1 MKRIGKNLL
10 FAIAMIFTLSMVAPE
25 VVPITTATT
34 VEAASVKLNYRKIA
48 LYKGQKKKLRLKGT
62 KKKAKW
68 SSNRKT
74 VVSVDKK
81 GKITAKK
88 KGTAV
93 ITAKVGK
100 KKYKCRVT
108 VKVKAAVKKPT
119 NTKPIKKPTNTKPA
133 KLPTLVK
140 EINLDKKDITLTV
153 GQTQKLTA
161 KFTPANATNKSVR
174 WSSDAPKVAT
184 VDSNGN
190 VKAVSEG
197 IAGIWVN
204 KSDNYGFGVDYCLV
218 TVKKAPDIVT
228 KNFES
233 LKNYILNNGMTNSS
247 GNKFIRFSSDN
258 NIFGIAYDGQGFD
271 FIFTQDDNGVESSI
285 AMYIKSPNKSNL
297 YPEYIIIFKDYGE
310 SAVASTSLSP
320 SNYEKNDRLY
330 FNVSNSTGYI
340 NNSNVQN
347 AANSALRL
355 AFTGWDILVSDQV
368 GMKLSDLG
376 FTSYK

>member
-1 MKRIGKNLL
+1 MKRIGKKLL
-10 FAIAMIFTLSMVAPE
+10 FAITMIFTLSMIVPE

-34 VEAASVKLNYRKIA
+34 VEAASVKLNYKKLT
-48 LYKGQKKKLRLKGT
+48 LYKGQKKQLKLKGT

-68 SSNRKT
+68 SSNKKS

-100 KKYKCRVT
+100 KRYKCRVT
-108 VKVKAAVKKPT
+108 VKVKAAVKKIIEVRSIDL
-119 NTKPIKKPTNTKPA
+119 N
-133 KLPTLVK
+133 
-140 EINLDKKDITLTV
+140 KKDITLTV

-174 WSSDAPKVAT
+174 WSSDVPKVAT

-218 TVKKAPDIVT
+218 TVNKAPDIVT

-233 LKNYILNNGMTNSS
+233 LRKYILNNGMTNSS
-247 GNKFIRFSSDN
+247 GNKFIRFSKDN
-258 NIFGIAYDGQGFD
+258 NNFGIVYDGQGFD
-271 FIFTQDDNGVESSI
+271 FIFTQEDDGVKSSI
-285 AMYIKSPNKSNL
+285 EMYVKAPNKSKL
-297 YPEYIIIFKDYGE
+297 YPEYTVIFENYGE
-310 SAVASTSLSP
+310 SAVASTSLNP

-330 FNVSNSTGYI
+330 FNVSNSTGDI
-340 NNSNVQN
+340 DNSNVQN
-347 AANSALRL
+347 VANSALQL

>member
-1 MKRIGKNLL
+1 MKRIGKKLL

-34 VEAASVKLNYRKIA
+34 VEAASVKLNYSKLT
-48 LYKGQKKKLRLKGT
+48 LYKGQKKQLKLKGT

-100 KKYKCRVT
+100 KRYKCRVT
-108 VKVKAAVKKPT
+108 VKVKKKIVEVRDIHF
-119 NTKPIKKPTNTKPA
+119 N
-133 KLPTLVK
+133 
-140 EINLDKKDITLTV
+140 KKDITLTV
-153 GQTQKLTA
+153 GQTQKLTV
-161 KFTPANATNKSVR
+161 KFTPANATNKKVK
-174 WSSDAPKVAT
+174 WSSDDPKVAT

-190 VKAVSEG
+190 VRAVSEG
-197 IAGIWVN
+197 IATIWIN
-204 KSDNYGFGVDYCLV
+204 KDDKYGFGIDYCLV
-218 TVKKAPDIVT
+218 TVNKAPDIVT

-233 LKNYILNNGMTNSS
+233 LRKYILNNGMTNSS
-247 GNKFIRFSSDN
+247 GNKFTRFSKDN
-258 NIFGIAYDGQGFD
+258 NNFGIVYDGQGFD
-271 FIFTQDDNGVESSI
+271 FIFTQEDDGVKSSI
-285 AMYIKSPNKSNL
+285 EMYVKAPNKSKL
-297 YPEYIIIFKDYGE
+297 YPEYTVIFENYEE
-310 SAVASTSLSP
+310 SAVASTSLNP

-340 NNSNVQN
+340 DNSNVQN
-347 AANSALRL
+347 VANSALQL

>member
-1 MKRIGKNLL
+1 MKRIGKKLL
-10 FAIAMIFTLSMVAPE
+10 FAIAMIFTLSMIAPE

-34 VEAASVKLNYRKIA
+34 VEAASVKLNYSKLT
-48 LYKGQKKKLRLKGT
+48 LYKGQKKQLKLKGT

-68 SSNRKT
+68 SSNKKS

-100 KKYKCRVT
+100 KRYKCRVT
-108 VKVKAAVKKPT
+108 VKVKAAVKKIIEVRSIDL
-119 NTKPIKKPTNTKPA
+119 N
-133 KLPTLVK
+133 
-140 EINLDKKDITLTV
+140 KKDITLTV

-233 LKNYILNNGMTNSS
+233 LRKYILNNGMTNSS
-247 GNKFIRFSSDN
+247 GNKFIRFSKDN
-258 NIFGIAYDGQGFD
+258 NNFGIVYDGQGFD
-271 FIFTQDDNGVESSI
+271 FIFTQEDDGVKSSI
-285 AMYIKSPNKSNL
+285 EMYVKAPNKSKL
-297 YPEYIIIFKDYGE
+297 YPEYTVIFENYGE
-310 SAVASTSLSP
+310 SAVASTSLNP

-330 FNVSNSTGYI
+330 FNVSNSTGDI
-340 NNSNVQN
+340 DNSNVQN
-347 AANSALRL
+347 VANSALQL